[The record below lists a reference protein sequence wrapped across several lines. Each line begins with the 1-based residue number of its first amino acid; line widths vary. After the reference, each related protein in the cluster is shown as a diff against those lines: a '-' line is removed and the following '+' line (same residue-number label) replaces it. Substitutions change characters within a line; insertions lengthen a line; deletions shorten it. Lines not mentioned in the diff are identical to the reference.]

1 MRIAA
6 QNSDPEIRQAA
17 AATLAK
23 AASRTSDAADGGRP
37 DNAEAKPKAKGP
49 DSELQAAEK
58 EAAAGGDDLAQLGI
72 TTTDQTGQKAKTV
85 EGIQQRMFTR
95 LETMRDAKELAEKAH
110 DPDVLRSELG
120 LTEKEVKDLKPAERV
135 KLADELKGKLA
146 AYGIA
151 ADLLPD
157 IVS

>member
-1 MRIAA
+1 
-6 QNSDPEIRQAA
+6 
-17 AATLAK
+17 
-23 AASRTSDAADGGRP
+23 
-37 DNAEAKPKAKGP
+37 
-49 DSELQAAEK
+49 
-58 EAAAGGDDLAQLGI
+58 
-72 TTTDQTGQKAKTV
+72 
-85 EGIQQRMFTR
+85 MFAR
-95 LETMRDAKELAEKAH
+95 LETMRDAKELVEKAQ

-157 IVS
+157 IVSYVFHTAG